1 MHRLKKLPQNKREE
15 FWVYLLGYFWK
26 LFPTKNGLMKLI
38 GICTQ
43 EEQQNNILSFFYFF
57 VINLWIDIWLSSPLL
72 NNQGGGSITMQ
83 VIFIQN
89 RLIV

>member
-1 MHRLKKLPQNKREE
+1 MHRLKKLPQNEKEK

-43 EEQQNNILSFFYFF
+43 EEEQNNILSFFYFF
-57 VINLWIDIWLSSPLL
+57 YKLMNRYLAF
-72 NNQGGGSITMQ
+72 QSIAQ
-83 VIFIQN
+83 
-89 RLIV
+89 

>member
-1 MHRLKKLPQNKREE
+1 
-15 FWVYLLGYFWK
+15 
-26 LFPTKNGLMKLI
+26 MKLI

-43 EEQQNNILSFFYFF
+43 NEQQNHTLFKD
-57 VINLWIDIWLSSPLL
+57 LPIDIWLPSTLL
-72 NNQGGGSITMQ
+72 NNQGGGSTTMK